1 MTEAEII
8 ELINKKRN
16 ELEENRSGNAGDD
29 ILKALEAEIENLE
42 ADLSRAETKPAERQV
57 FLDECAG

>member
-8 ELINKKRN
+8 EMITKKRN
-16 ELEENRSGNAGDD
+16 ELEENRSGNAGSVL
-29 ILKALEAEIENLE
+29 LKTLEDEIKELE
-42 ADLSRAETKPAERQV
+42 SGLSRGDTQQEEQQV